1 VAPVA
6 DETIRA
12 LASSHRQLCAQ
23 ELADVGAI
31 SVGPLFDEPELGG
44 VQCSVI
50 VIVAERSGKDFA
62 LASSCSTPRRTRLW
76 PPPTGRL

>member
-1 VAPVA
+1 MAPVA

-50 VIVAERSGKDFA
+50 VVAGRSGKGFA

-76 PPPTGRL
+76 PPPTGQL